1 MSIAIAESVNL
12 VAHRGTRRKVR
23 AITVSGAVAAAAF
36 VWVAASL
43 LGSTFE
49 IRMPGQQPMII
60 GLPMVLFTATLAG
73 LAGWATLALLERLN
87 WAPQSTWTTLAVLA
101 LVASFGPLIQA
112 ELAAQAVVALALMH
126 VAVAAVLIPGLLS
139 ARRTRS

>member
-1 MSIAIAESVNL
+1 
-12 VAHRGTRRKVR
+12 
-23 AITVSGAVAAAAF
+23 
-36 VWVAASL
+36 
-43 LGSTFE
+43 
-49 IRMPGQQPMII
+49 MII

-73 LAGWATLALLERLN
+73 VAGWATLALLERLN